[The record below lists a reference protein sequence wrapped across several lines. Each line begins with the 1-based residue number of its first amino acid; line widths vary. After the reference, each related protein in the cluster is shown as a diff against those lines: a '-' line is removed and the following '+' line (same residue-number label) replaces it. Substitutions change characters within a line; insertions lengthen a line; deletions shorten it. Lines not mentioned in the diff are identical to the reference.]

1 MKICVPSESNQGLKS
16 EVYGHFG
23 SAPFFITYDTES
35 KNTEIIINSNEHHEH
50 GACNPVAAI
59 SGKGVDAVVCAGI
72 GAGAMH
78 KLNAAGIKVYCGDYK
93 FAEDCVNAVIKKEA
107 VEMTA
112 DKACGGHSC
121 GHH

>member
-1 MKICVPSESNQGLKS
+1 MA
-16 EVYGHFG
+16 YGCACDIAG
-23 SAPFFITYDTES
+23 ALCNDDELFIP
-35 KNTEIIINSNEHHEH
+35 KNTPATAITEIIINSNEHHEH